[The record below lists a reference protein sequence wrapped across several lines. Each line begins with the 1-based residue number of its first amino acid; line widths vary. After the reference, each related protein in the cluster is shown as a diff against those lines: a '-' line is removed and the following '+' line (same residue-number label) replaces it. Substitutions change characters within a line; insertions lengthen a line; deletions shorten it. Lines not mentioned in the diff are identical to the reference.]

1 MFRLLFIS
9 TDTPHQSTLSLFT
22 MVKQAHL
29 LSEEQLAQIKES
41 ELNEHYKH
49 SYRATLKRSS
59 PSREEFDS
67 PAEKFAKAAL
77 DVEIENSSEYGEF
90 FSQEETSD
98 DCKKASRIYADQE
111 VPVQDEDVTSNSTG
125 QAMEVV
131 DERMSGSPVSKKGSS
146 FGEKPSFNSESDDM
160 KWLSSTEDHLHIGN
174 AWLYEAPK
182 KGPCTKSFCLK
193 FFQKHHGHLLNVNSP
208 EKEGLSTYG
217 AAQVSSM
224 NTEQGGGET
233 RLTNQLGKNSE
244 LIEREQIMI
253 ITDEED
259 PSHNEVQVVLSQSPV
274 TYNIACE
281 YPPLPENTGLC
292 SSLHAIDERALITCV
307 SIIYLFVRLFIDSAN
322 MIPIY
327 LRRLAVT
334 LACHSCLPR
343 ETREMFCSSESLTV
357 LSNRILTLLQWQ
369 CHIFGNR

>member
-1 MFRLLFIS
+1 
-9 TDTPHQSTLSLFT
+9 

-29 LSEEQLAQIKES
+29 LSEEQLAQIKEP

-49 SYRATLKRSS
+49 SYRATLKRGS

-67 PAEKFAKAAL
+67 PAEKFAKMAL
-77 DVEIENSSEYGEF
+77 DIEIGNYSEDDEF
-90 FSQEETSD
+90 FSQEEISD

-131 DERMSGSPVSKKGSS
+131 DEQISGNSVSKMSS
-146 FGEKPSFNSESDDM
+146 FGEKPSFNSESDDLN
-160 KWLSSTEDHLHIGN
+160 WLSSTEDQLHIAN
-174 AWLYEAPK
+174 ARLYEAPK

-193 FFQKHHGHLLNVNSP
+193 FFQKHHAHLLNVNSP
-208 EKEGLSTYG
+208 GKEGSSAYG
-217 AAQVSSM
+217 AAQASSM
-224 NTEQGGGET
+224 NAEQGGGET
-233 RLTNQLGKNSE
+233 RLPNQLGKNSE
-244 LIEREQIMI
+244 LLEKEQIMM
-253 ITDEED
+253 ITNEED

-274 TYNIACE
+274 TYNIACK

-369 CHIFGNR
+369 FTSSKI